1 MNRFRGAVLMA
12 AVLFVLPVLAGC
24 ERLAELFSPSPVY
37 EVVFDKDPQLALGE
51 VRAKGVVI
59 GEIAGK
65 ELAGEPAGSLVLVKI
80 RIDKKYKD
88 MIRQNVVFVTINGA
102 LEYQNAGT
110 AGGPLEPGARLLGFA
125 DQGEFFA
132 FQAKNL
138 LMDWSGAL
146 MEELRRLLK
155 QSGSKTKG
163 GAI

>member
-1 MNRFRGAVLMA
+1 MNRFRGAVLLA
-12 AVLFVLPVLAGC
+12 AVLFILPVLAGC

-80 RIDKKYKD
+80 RIDGKYKD
-88 MIRQNVVFVTINGA
+88 MMRQNVVFVSQNGA
-102 LEYQNAGT
+102 LEYQNAGA
-110 AGGPLEPGARLLGFA
+110 AGAPLESGARVLGFA
-125 DQGEFFA
+125 NQGDFFA
-132 FQAKNL
+132 FQAKSL

-146 MEELRRLLK
+146 MDELRRLMEQPK
-155 QSGSKTKG
+155 NKGQG